1 MVFINS
7 CNVTDEHFTLS
18 QHVLFI
24 KLFCLNLINVADN
37 TLYIKSPTQSVKDPL
52 LINILKAVIQKL

>member
-24 KLFCLNLINVADN
+24 KLFCLYLINVADN
-37 TLYIKSPTQSVKDPL
+37 TQSVKDPL